1 MQASPSQQR
10 PGLSGPTNDLELIEL
25 LGDRDMV
32 GTEACTYT
40 CACFYSLG
48 CRTCSPCVCM
58 LPTMKQ
64 ALRSELHALEQ
75 VLTGTAPPQHKGLQ
89 APANSSPLPAGQP
102 QPVAMRAAGGQVS
115 SRQQP
120 PPASTGALAQLPQV
134 RAPGPATD
142 VQVQQQG
149 VTTPQQSPR
158 QQGTYQ
164 LSPQPEEREAA
175 GKPLASPVPEVRTA
189 SVGSKAGQVRPGG
202 ALASKAQQQQQ
213 QPAEPVTPHVAAGQG
228 SPLSQLHL
236 AQRKPQDSTRRSVH
250 PAPVPG
256 SKAASAAAG
265 SQLQPPTSSAAK
277 AERWQV
283 AGSRPPATSQGSDTG
298 TAGVRPPA
306 GQAEIATAATEAAQA
321 VDAVALLRQARKP
334 APEDPDPRVRALV
347 AMYQR
352 SVHSRDVLKQR
363 QQHEREQEQQQEVQE
378 CTFSPSIT
386 ERSRRL
392 VSRAASP
399 PAVVPGLALSPGAGA
414 TSSTAWLWRRSSFES
429 PNRSDRPSAPSF
441 SMTPGPAWP
450 QRRLQDVWA
459 GLDDG
464 DDSPTVSRSVPGTP
478 AMALLRSFGRD
489 ASPPPG
495 REPEFGQRL
504 YGAAL
509 NTRATL
515 EAKLKQ
521 AIEEER
527 QARRFTA
534 RPVK

>member
-1 MQASPSQQR
+1 
-10 PGLSGPTNDLELIEL
+10 
-25 LGDRDMV
+25 MV
-32 GTEACTYT
+32 GIEACTCACT
-40 CACFYSLG
+40 CACLCSLA
-48 CRTCSPCVCM
+48 CRTRAPCACM
-58 LPTMKQ
+58 LPTTKQ

-89 APANSSPLPAGQP
+89 APANSSLLPLPAGQP
-102 QPVAMRAAGGQVS
+102 QPVATRAAAGQVP
-115 SRQQP
+115 SRP
-120 PPASTGALAQLPQV
+120 PSTASTGALAQLPQV
-134 RAPGPATD
+134 RAPGPAAD

-175 GKPLASPVPEVRTA
+175 GKPLASPVPEGRTA
-189 SVGSKAGQVRPGG
+189 SVGSRSGQVRPGG

-213 QPAEPVTPHVAAGQG
+213 PAEPVTPHVAAVQG
-228 SPLSQLHL
+228 SPLSQQHL
-236 AQRKPQDSTRRSVH
+236 AQRKLQDSTRCALH

-277 AERWQV
+277 AERRQV
-283 AGSRPPATSQGSDTG
+283 AGGRSQATSQGSDTG
-298 TAGVRPPA
+298 TAGVLPPA
-306 GQAEIATAATEAAQA
+306 GQAETATASTEAAQA
-321 VDAVALLRQARKP
+321 ADAAALLRQARKP

-347 AMYQR
+347 TMYQR
-352 SVHSRDVLKQR
+352 SVHSREVLKQR
-363 QQHEREQEQQQEVQE
+363 QQQEREQEQQQEVQE

-392 VSRAASP
+392 VSRASSP
-399 PAVVPGLALSPGAGA
+399 PAVVPGLALSPGAFA
-414 TSSTAWLWRRSSFES
+414 TSSTAWLLRRSSFES
-429 PNRSDRPSAPSF
+429 PNRGGRPSAPGC

-459 GLDDG
+459 GLDDSS
-464 DDSPTVSRSVPGTP
+464 DSPTVSRSVPGTP

-515 EAKLKQ
+515 ESKLKQ